1 MIDCRLYPSEAFG
14 IQQDRLGVGIEADIL
29 IAPLTDLHGVGGGI
43 ITQIIQGPV
52 LDRHIQI
59 KCGITDGRLMIP
71 FLPQF
76 EKDIVDD
83 FFGSFFLMDDG
94 IAEAEQPNK
103 VKPVQRFKSS
113 FTGRFDGVT
122 NQIFDSC
129 DILKV
134 IFFNFF

>member
-1 MIDCRLYPSEAFG
+1 LEAFG
-14 IQQDRLGVGIEADIL
+14 IHQDGLGIGIEPDIL
-29 IAPLTDLHGVGGGI
+29 IAPLTDPDSTDGGI

-59 KCGITDGRLMIP
+59 KGGIADGRLVIP

-76 EKDIVDD
+76 EKDVIDD
-83 FFGSFFLMDDG
+83 LFGRFFLMDDG

-103 VKPVQRFKSS
+103 VEPVQRFKSS

-122 NQIFDSC
+122 NQIFNSC